1 MSDLQTVPVGRADA
15 TVLLR
20 DRRLV
25 GLTALSR
32 RVDLLTPLPRPQVR
46 ALPTTA
52 LLGDVPD
59 GIYLWSRR
67 AGAPTSAAAVGPEF
81 PVPGRIAR
89 YLGHASS
96 AGAGSLVPVADG
108 ELRHRGLSQ
117 LRGELKWRVVQFHPR
132 AFHQVAQ
139 PDTRK

>member
-59 GIYLWSRR
+59 GIYLWSRPAGGADVCGGCWAGISSSR
-67 AGAPTSAAAVGPEF
+67 AYRS
-81 PVPGRIAR
+81 VPGPRVI
-89 YLGHASS
+89 GWGGF
-96 AGAGSLVPVADG
+96 AGPC
-108 ELRHRGLSQ
+108 R
-117 LRGELKWRVVQFHPR
+117 
-132 AFHQVAQ
+132 
-139 PDTRK
+139 